1 VERQASNYG
10 RALMVSSPAPADA
23 RTSWPVVLLVVG
35 AGVVAAF
42 QIGKAP
48 AALPV
53 LRADLGLSL
62 VAAGWVI
69 SMFNVI
75 GIALGM
81 LIGAFADRVGHRKIV
96 LAGLGLVALA
106 SLAGAGAQGAVTLL
120 ASRFCEGLGFM
131 MVVVAA
137 PNLIMRAARPAD
149 LKLAFGA
156 WGTYMPAGTAT
167 MMALSPLLMAPFG
180 WRGLWIAN
188 AVLVVLFAVALFWT
202 TRPLAGRRPAPGKPA
217 SIARDILDTIRA
229 PGPPVLGLAFAT
241 YTLQYLAVLGFLPTI
256 LVEREGLSQA
266 AAAILTAIAIAAN
279 VPGNLVGGVLLH
291 RGVPRWSL
299 VAGAS
304 VAMALCGIGIY
315 QGDLPLGLR
324 YGLCVT
330 FSLVCGILPASVL
343 GGAPVHAPRPQLV
356 ATTNGLIMQGSN
368 LGQTI
373 GPPAIAALAAQVG
386 DWHLSPLVL
395 SASAALGVALAF
407 VLRALERNAPAR

>member
-1 VERQASNYG
+1 
-10 RALMVSSPAPADA
+10 
-23 RTSWPVVLLVVG
+23 
-35 AGVVAAF
+35 
-42 QIGKAP
+42 
-48 AALPV
+48 
-53 LRADLGLSL
+53 
-62 VAAGWVI
+62 
-69 SMFNVI
+69 
-75 GIALGM
+75 
-81 LIGAFADRVGHRKIV
+81 
-96 LAGLGLVALA
+96 
-106 SLAGAGAQGAVTLL
+106 
-120 ASRFCEGLGFM
+120 M

-137 PNLIMRAARPAD
+137 PNLIIRAASPAD

-180 WRGLWIAN
+180 WRGLWVAN

-202 TRPLAGRRPAPGKPA
+202 TRAAGRPAIPASGKPA
-217 SIARDILDTIRA
+217 SIARDIVDTIRA
-229 PGPPVLGLAFAT
+229 PGPPVLGLTFAT

-266 AAAILTAIAIAAN
+266 TAAILTAIAIAAN
-279 VPGNLVGGVLLH
+279 VPGNLIGGVLLH

-304 VAMALCGIGIY
+304 VAMALCGLGIY
-315 QGDLPLGLR
+315 QRDLPLWLR

-343 GGAPVHAPRPQLV
+343 GAAPVHAPRPQLV

-373 GPPAIAALAAQVG
+373 GPPAIAALAAPVG

-395 SASAALGVALAF
+395 SASAALGVALAL
-407 VLRALERNAPAR
+407 VLRALERNAAAR

>member
-1 VERQASNYG
+1 
-10 RALMVSSPAPADA
+10 MDSSTPPAIAA
-23 RTSWPVVLLVVG
+23 RTNWPVVLLVVG

-53 LRADLGLSL
+53 LRADLALSL

-81 LIGAFADRVGHRKIV
+81 LIGAFADRIGHRRVV
-96 LAGLGLVALA
+96 LGGLLLLGIA
-106 SLAGAGAQGAVTLL
+106 SLAGAAAQGAASLL
-120 ASRFCEGLGFM
+120 ASRFFEGLGFM

-137 PNLIMRAARPAD
+137 PNLILRAAQPGD

-156 WGTYMPAGTAT
+156 WGTYMPAGTAA

-188 AVLVVLFAVALFWT
+188 ALLMVLFAGALFST
-202 TRPLAGRRPAPGKPA
+202 TRAVAGRRAAPGQA
-217 SIARDILDTIRA
+217 SSVARDIRDTITA
-229 PGPPVLGLAFAT
+229 PGPPVLALAFAT
-241 YTLQYLAVLGFLPTI
+241 YTLQYLSVLGFLPTI
-256 LVEREGLSQA
+256 MVEREGLPQA
-266 AAAILTAIAIAAN
+266 TAAVLTAIAIAAN
-279 VPGNLVGGVLLH
+279 VPGNLAGGVLLH
-291 RGVPRWSL
+291 RGAPRWTL

-304 VAMALCGIGIY
+304 VAMALCGLGIY
-315 QGDLPLGLR
+315 QGELPLWFR
-324 YGLCVT
+324 YGLCVV
-330 FSLVCGILPASVL
+330 FSLVGGILPASVL
-343 GGAPVHAPRPQLV
+343 GAAPVHAPRQQLV

-368 LGQTI
+368 LGQSI
-373 GPPAIAALAAQVG
+373 GPPAVAALAARVG

-395 SASAALGVALAF
+395 IASAALGVALAL
-407 VLRALERNAPAR
+407 VLRTLERRVASR